1 MASMVIDSL
10 LWSNYLYVF
19 VIVRI
24 VANNKVIMGLLYSPL
39 HFECVRILAL
49 ICKKNNKCHRMMN
62 VCFKFAVQI

>member
-24 VANNKVIMGLLYSPL
+24 VANNKVIMSLLCSSL
-39 HFECVRILAL
+39 DFECKGILAF
-49 ICKKNNKCHRMMN
+49 ICKKK
-62 VCFKFAVQI
+62 Q